1 MPFGIHSAQE
11 IFHKRVNRLFEDLD
25 GIETDIDD
33 ILVWGRTIEEHD
45 KRLEAALDRAKMIGM
60 TLNPD
65 KCKFRVTEVTYFG
78 HKLTATGV
86 RPDPSKVD
94 AVLNMPPP
102 SDKSGVQRLLGMVNY
117 LAKFIPG
124 MSEITAPLR
133 EILKENVPWHWTNK
147 HQIAFEKIKEI
158 LATDPILKYYDV
170 TKPVVLQTDASSKGL
185 GAVLLQ
191 DGCPIAYASRTLTTT
206 QERYAQIEKKLL
218 AVVFACERFHQYI
231 YSKTVEV
238 HSDHKPL
245 ENILKKPLAATPAR
259 LQRMLLR
266 LQKYDTNLSYKQG
279 KLLKVADTL
288 SRAQLSQT
296 AEEISNEEMRSQIH
310 LIYANLPCS
319 DEILEEVRQE
329 TSQDPVSQQVIRILR
344 RGWPQSKKALPDNLK
359 EYWNY
364 RTEFSEID
372 GIILKDQ
379 RILIPLSMRKKI
391 LEKLH
396 QGHQGIEKTKR
407 RARETVFWP
416 RINNEIESMVSK
428 CSHCQELR
436 NANSKEELHPHS
448 VPVYPWQIVGT
459 DIFHWNNKVYLLVVD
474 YYSRFW
480 EVVKLRSMTA
490 ENLIIEMKKI
500 FSRHGIPEMV
510 KSDNGPQYASKEFRQ
525 FATKWR
531 FKQTTSSPRYPRSNG
546 LAERTVQ
553 SVKRLLTKA
562 LSSHQDPYLAILES
576 RNTPVDGFESPAKL
590 LMSRNL
596 RSIIPVLPQHFK
608 PKTTDAKAFRANRER
623 IQLQQ
628 KAYHDRQ
635 VPNLPALEKG
645 EFVRMRVGKQWKPAI
660 VTKNANEPR
669 SYLVQTPEGKTYRRN
684 RSHLMN
690 TKEQYE
696 WRLKEEEDEIE
707 VEPSPPNERNSGKEQ
722 SVKGEEIE
730 QFKNSSKHYIT
741 RSGRISKPPQRFNCN

>member
-1 MPFGIHSAQE
+1 M
-11 IFHKRVNRLFEDLD
+11 D

-45 KRLEAALDRAKMIGM
+45 KRLEAALDRAKRIGM

-65 KCKFRVTEVTYFG
+65 KCKFRVTEVTYLG

-133 EILKENVPWHWTNK
+133 EILKKNVPWHWTNK

-206 QERYAQIEKKLL
+206 QERYAQIEKELL

-231 YSKTVEV
+231 YGKTVEV

-266 LQKYDTNLSYKQG
+266 LQKYDINLSYKQG

-296 AEEISNEEMRSQIH
+296 AEEISNEEMKSQIH

-364 RTEFSEID
+364 RTELSEID
-372 GIILKDQ
+372 GIVLKDQ

-459 DIFHWNNKVYLLVVD
+459 DIFHWNNNDYLLVVD

-525 FATKWR
+525 FATNWR

-635 VPNLPALEKG
+635 ARNLPALEKG

-684 RSHLMN
+684 RSHLMK